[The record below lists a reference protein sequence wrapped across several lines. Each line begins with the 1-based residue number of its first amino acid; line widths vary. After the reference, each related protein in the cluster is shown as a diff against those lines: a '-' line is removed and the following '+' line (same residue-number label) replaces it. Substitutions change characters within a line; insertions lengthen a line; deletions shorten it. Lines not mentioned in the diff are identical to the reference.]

1 MAEIKQLQMDGVDIL
16 PVTHESAVVDNSG
29 TTIANKY
36 QPKSDSSLTTSNKTV
51 TGAINEINNN
61 KLEIGDQKSTV
72 GSIKV
77 RYVKYNGENFYPM
90 THTDAILDANGN
102 VLSTTLSTLMT
113 SINTTI
119 PNKLTTIETNVSSL
133 TTSVNSLST
142 TATTLTNSVGTLS
155 SLNTG
160 TKTNLVAAIN
170 EVFQLGNNAKT
181 RLVAALIAKGCEE
194 ITTSSTLEDVL
205 VHLEKKALVDN
216 SQGWHVE
223 QSDISIDSSYAQYGF
238 IEVGSGTTWGSSHYW
253 ESNNKGIGDSAAL
266 CKLFVNTGGKTA
278 TLYYVNSGESGYDYG
293 TVFARNVDPTQDYS
307 TLLDCYSLSSSTTW
321 RTISM
326 GTASGFYYVAYQKD
340 GSVNSGNDSFKFYVT
355 FS

>member
-36 QPKSDSSLTTSNKTV
+36 QPKSDSSLTTSNKTI

-119 PNKLTTIETNVSSL
+119 PNKLTTIESSVSSL
-133 TTSVNSLST
+133 STTVNSLST
-142 TATTLTNSVGTLS
+142 TATTLTNSIGALS

-160 TKTNLVAAIN
+160 TKTNIVAAIN
-170 EVFQLGNNAKT
+170 EVFQLGNNA
-181 RLVAALIAKGCEE
+181 RSRMAAALIAKGCTS
-194 ITTSSTLEDVL
+194 ITANSSLEDIL
-205 VHLEKKALVDN
+205 TLLEKKSLTGPE
-216 SQGWHVE
+216 SWSVE
-223 QSDISIDSSYAQYGF
+223 SVSGASYGF
-238 IEVGSGTTWGSSHYW
+238 IYNSSASPAYW
-253 ESNNKGIGDSAAL
+253 ESNNKGQHATAAV
-266 CKLFVNTGGKTA
+266 CKLVINNPSNKTVTFHYLNYAESGCDYLILSKRNITLGLTSSTDSTSNTLISGPSNGNTWQTR
-278 TLYYVNSGESGYDYG
+278 TLDKESGWYYVK
-293 TVFARNVDPTQDYS
+293 FR
-307 TLLDCYSLSSSTTW
+307 
-321 RTISM
+321 
-326 GTASGFYYVAYQKD
+326 KD
-340 GSVNSGNDSFKFYVT
+340 GSVNSGNDSVRFYVT